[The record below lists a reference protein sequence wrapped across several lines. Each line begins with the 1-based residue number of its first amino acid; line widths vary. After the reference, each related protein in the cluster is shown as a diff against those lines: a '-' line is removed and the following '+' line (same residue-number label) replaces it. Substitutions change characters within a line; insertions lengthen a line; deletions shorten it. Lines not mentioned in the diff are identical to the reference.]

1 MTALNMFVIT
11 FFSANYITNI
21 TPRPQM
27 AQPMQKQWYTQNV
40 KSIASVI
47 QFSIAAQTS
56 KESYTPTGVV
66 WGYLPTTRI
75 TLRLMYTRILSY
87 NARPTERLFPGVN
100 WGSFCFEK
108 SRCLFWELNPDLIK
122 FSSFL
127 GFCSLNIRFPVWAY
141 PYWFPC

>member
-1 MTALNMFVIT
+1 MFVIT

-27 AQPMQKQWYTQNV
+27 AQTMQKQWYTQNV

-87 NARPTERLFPGVN
+87 KRSSNRKTIP
-100 WGSFCFEK
+100 
-108 SRCLFWELNPDLIK
+108 RCK
-122 FSSFL
+122 L
-127 GFCSLNIRFPVWAY
+127 G
-141 PYWFPC
+141 